1 MSTADWCQINQ
12 QLQQQNSS
20 FFFVTS
26 EQIALLKV
34 ATNPALRSNDLNS
47 PRRHLNKFAEVQ
59 ESPVLREVRKFAR
72 AVETDIQA
80 LDNPPMSCPP
90 SAVIVRCDRALERN
104 KCGTTMAHY
113 KKFATTASHK
123 FFRLARKQPRR
134 VLSPQNR
141 STLRYR
147 RGGRADGRTR

>member
-34 ATNPALRSNDLNS
+34 ATNLALKSNDLNS

-59 ESPVLREVRKFAR
+59 VSPVLRKILKSTRAAETKATEESQQAARPVR
-72 AVETDIQA
+72 
-80 LDNPPMSCPP
+80 
-90 SAVIVRCDRALERN
+90 
-104 KCGTTMAHY
+104 
-113 KKFATTASHK
+113 
-123 FFRLARKQPRR
+123 
-134 VLSPQNR
+134 
-141 STLRYR
+141 
-147 RGGRADGRTR
+147 